1 MAQTRTTSAMLSAL
15 IWASSATAHECPA
28 FASQEW
34 EFTGHLVNRIF
45 PGPPDFES
53 VSSGDEPL
61 TRWYLQ
67 LSSPA
72 CFAEYRFVSRFQLVL
87 DPEDVARYRKL
98 VGKEIRVTGKLAEGK
113 GAHTTAL
120 VVNVTNVALLRR
132 NDGNPT
138 LPP

>member
-1 MAQTRTTSAMLSAL
+1 VAQTRTTSAMLSAL

-72 CFAEYRFVSRFQLVL
+72 CFAEYRFVSRFHLVL
-87 DPEDVARYRKL
+87 DPVDVARYRKL
-98 VGKEIRVTGKLAEGK
+98 IGKEIRVTGNLAEGK